1 MSNDFIKDIIDEYSD
16 WLKLI
21 SEIRYNQIFINEEYT
36 DARNILDSLTETL
49 STLGIN
55 CKKIKE
61 ELHDRSKKH

>member
-36 DARNILDSLTETL
+36 DARNILD
-49 STLGIN
+49 
-55 CKKIKE
+55 
-61 ELHDRSKKH
+61 